1 MTNLHVAATRAT
13 ALLLMATAGPAH
25 AWWGGL
31 DCKYT
36 AERSASIDTSGV
48 ERVEIVARA
57 GDLDVRPATGS
68 TLSGTGRA
76 CASKQEY
83 LDQTQL
89 RVQRDGTLLRVWV
102 ETPDSFTGIGLFYA
116 TLDLTVNVPV
126 RLPVSI
132 TDTSGDMRVDGL
144 SVTRIVDSSG
154 DILATHLR
162 SDVEINDS
170 SGDVRVED
178 AAGGVRLTD
187 SSGDLVVRG
196 AHDVEVVS
204 DSSGDIVIERVAG
217 SVRIDQ
223 DSSGDITV
231 RDVGH
236 DMTLLADS
244 TGDVR
249 VSGVKGTVKLP

>member
-1 MTNLHVAATRAT
+1 MTNLHRAVSRVT
-13 ALLLMATAGPAH
+13 ALLLMVAAGPAH
-25 AWWGGL
+25 AWWGDL

-36 AERSASIDTSGV
+36 AERSASIDTTGV
-48 ERVEIVARA
+48 ERVEILARA

-68 TLSGTGRA
+68 TLTGQGKA

-89 RVQRDGTLLRVWV
+89 HVQRDGTLLRVWV
-102 ETPDSFTGIGLFYA
+102 EAPDSFTGIGVFYA
-116 TLDLTVNVPV
+116 TLDLTVNVPAH
-126 RLPVSI
+126 LPVSI
-132 TDTSGDMRVDGL
+132 TDTSGDLRVDGL

-178 AAGGVRLTD
+178 VAGRVRLTD

-249 VSGVKGTVKLP
+249 VSGVQGTVKLP